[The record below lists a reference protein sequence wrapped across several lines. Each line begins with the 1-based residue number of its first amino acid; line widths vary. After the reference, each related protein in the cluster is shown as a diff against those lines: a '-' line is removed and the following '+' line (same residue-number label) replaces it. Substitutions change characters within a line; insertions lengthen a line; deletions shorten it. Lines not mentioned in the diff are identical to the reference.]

1 MNTIYGLFMTYLLSA
16 FVHVLGD
23 RPVLH
28 KRQLHGMF
36 EDEKRNVQQNIINT
50 EYENIYN
57 RVLQKAKI
65 GETEIHFTLFCKVV
79 IKNFA
84 ILDSINTEDSGIIKI
99 YQLSTETL
107 SYKIVD
113 KLKTTFPDSYLVLNP
128 NVNNPTKCL
137 IYTLSW

>member
-65 GETEIHFTLFCKVV
+65 GETEIHFTRFCKVV

-128 NVNNPTKCL
+128 SDNPTKCL